1 MTTRARQVAT
11 GLAVA
16 AGWIGSAYGVLMTL
30 YVASRLRYLDETIR
44 VAVVGVG
51 LYALAFYLVTT
62 RKPVGLVVVLLV
74 IVPLNVLSLA
84 SVGLPLIPATALLVV
99 SSVLY
104 WVGVGRCLVAM
115 GVPLAL
121 LLVAALTVAAILRR

>member
-1 MTTRARQVAT
+1 MAT